1 MSKTKQFKEELD
13 NSWKNEVMPEVTDSF
28 IEYLQS
34 NKNQKEGFVSH
45 SKHSFVIQILPSL
58 HLIPIKSLYKGT
70 IAGLIINDWSVTFL
84 CFSFRFIKYKVV

>member
-45 SKHSFVIQILPSL
+45 SKHSFTIQLIPVFY
-58 HLIPIKSLYKGT
+58 LIPIKSLYK
-70 IAGLIINDWSVTFL
+70 ISQHGLIINDWSITFL